1 MALQAVEI
9 EDILICGFLL
19 VPSAT
24 YRLFKIQRWD
34 SPVILYCRNKMA
46 SLKGFIPGANPHT
59 DFGGLGIFRACLTRS
74 SL

>member
-34 SPVILYCRNKMA
+34 SPASMYYLLQFDVHQPIL
-46 SLKGFIPGANPHT
+46 F
-59 DFGGLGIFRACLTRS
+59 
-74 SL
+74 

>member
-34 SPVILYCRNKMA
+34 SPGVKRRLVITSTGN
-46 SLKGFIPGANPHT
+46 G
-59 DFGGLGIFRACLTRS
+59 
-74 SL
+74 